1 MKQNENVISLKT
13 YFDEDKSL
21 TGIGDDEGKL
31 IYSKLVSFITQK
43 PEFKI
48 FYISI
53 KDCVFESSFARESL
67 VRLAKDNRK
76 NLGICLLD
84 ADSEMLRLNLLAPVF
99 KLNQPMAYYIGDHF
113 DHISQDKI
121 GAPSKT
127 NKPIFDFVFKNGL
140 SSASQVADYLDMK
153 VNNASTKLKALYE
166 EGFLLRPEDKSDT
179 GGVEYKYFAI
189 K

>member
-1 MKQNENVISLKT
+1 MKQIENIISLKS

-31 IYSKLVSFITQK
+31 VYNKLASFISSKT
-43 PEFKI
+43 EYKI

-53 KDCVFESSFARESL
+53 KDCVFESSFARESI
-67 VRLAKDNRK
+67 VRLAKDYRK
-76 NLGICLLD
+76 KIGICLVD
-84 ADSEMLRLNLLAPVF
+84 ADNEMLRLNLLAPVF
-99 KLNQPMAYYIGDHF
+99 KLSQPIAYYIGDHF
-113 DHISQDKI
+113 DHIRQEKV

-127 NKPIFDFVFKNGL
+127 NKPIFDFVFKNGT

-166 EGFLLRPEDKSDT
+166 EGFLLRIEDTSDS